1 MFSGGRGTASL
12 SKTFVA
18 HPQID
23 LFLLLNAYDDGLSTG
38 RLRRFIPGLLGPSD
52 FRKNIAHLIP
62 DSDQAG
68 RALKRLLEYR
78 LPEDLDPEIA
88 HQFLSKLYSTDFD
101 RLSIELEPQF
111 WMDLESVSY
120 KQARYIET
128 QISSFLEYCFLKH
141 FCPVFH

>member
-12 SKTFVA
+12 SKAFVA

-23 LFLLLNAYDDGLSTG
+23 LFLLVNAYDDGLSSG

-52 FRKNIAHLIP
+52 IRKNIAHLIP

-68 RALKRLLEYR
+68 GALKRLLEYR
-78 LPEDLDPEIA
+78 FSKSLPPEIA
-88 HQFLSKLYSTDFD
+88 NQVLSKLYNTEFD
-101 RLSIELEPQF
+101 RQSTGLEPQF
-111 WMDLESVSY
+111 WKDLESVSY

-128 QISSFLEYCFLKH
+128 QIFSFLT
-141 FCPVFH
+141 